1 MAKRKLH
8 TRIKRR
14 TAQAQRLCEFR
25 QHRRWTFQELA
36 LQLGKKESYASAL
49 CSMET
54 GRRTVPDV
62 IVRQLANLYDV
73 RPEALRAGQ
82 LEFDLLKGITKPSEL
97 PTGILGDVTQEE
109 REELLRYLSFL
120 RLKKAQAR

>member
-8 TRIKRR
+8 TRVARK

-25 QHRRWTFQELA
+25 QQRNWTFRELA
-36 LQLGKKESYASAL
+36 IELGKGKSYASAL

-54 GRRTVPDV
+54 GRRKIPDV
-62 IVRQLANLYDV
+62 IVRKLANLYDV

-82 LEFDLLKGITKPSEL
+82 LEFDLLKGITRPSEL
-97 PTGILGDVTQEE
+97 PTGALADADPEE
-109 REELLRYLSFL
+109 QEELLRYLSFL
-120 RLKKAQAR
+120 RLKKAQTR